1 LTKSKVNEDAQAR
14 KTALLVA
21 TVLAALAA
29 WNLYRGRMAVVAVLG
44 GLSVTLLLIGLL
56 LPPVARLFHRG
67 WMGLA
72 LVLGYVNSR
81 ILLFLMFYGLITPYG
96 LISRLVGRDTLNRR
110 GKRKESYWMARAKTR
125 QTKQGFER
133 LF

>member
-1 LTKSKVNEDAQAR
+1 MIKQSVSNEQAR

-21 TVLAALAA
+21 AVLGLIAA
-29 WNLYRGRMAVVAVLG
+29 WNLYRGRPTVVVVLG
-44 GLSVTLLLIGLL
+44 SISVALVLIGFL
-56 LPPVARLFHRG
+56 LPPVARAFHNA

-81 ILLFLMFYGLITPYG
+81 ILLFVMFYGLITPFG
-96 LISRLVGRDTLNRR
+96 LVSRLVGRDVLNRR
-110 GKRKESYWMARAKTR
+110 AKGRDSYWIPRERPKQTR
-125 QTKQGFER
+125 EGFER